1 MKVYHATAVSNVESI
16 KEKGLLSV
24 WEGVYL
30 TDSEESAQRWIG
42 FRLKAM
48 GHDKMAIVE
57 AEVNP
62 RSLTEGT
69 DHSPIMELI
78 FGVGKSLLSPK
89 AIPASKIKNIKI
101 VSI

>member
-1 MKVYHATAVSNVESI
+1 MKVYHATSTKNVASI
-16 KEKGLLSV
+16 KEKGLLAV

-30 TDSEESAQRWIG
+30 TDSKESALRWIG

-48 GHDKMAIVE
+48 GESEVAIVE

-62 RSLTEGT
+62 RSLIEGT
-69 DHSPIMELI
+69 DHSPLMEMI

-89 AIPASKIKNIKI
+89 AIPANKIK
-101 VSI
+101 SIEIIPV

>member
-62 RSLTEGT
+62 RSLIEGT

-101 VSI
+101 VQL

>member
-1 MKVYHATAVSNVESI
+1 MRVYHATAVSNVESI
-16 KEKGLLSV
+16 REKGLLKV

-48 GHDKMAIVE
+48 GHDKMAIIE

-62 RSLTEGT
+62 SILIEGT